1 MLFSQ
6 VRGLP
11 VMGPGRDS
19 EVGVL
24 RSLTVDAASGTV
36 THLRVR
42 TGPLGNRV
50 LPWSALRSFG
60 PDTVV
65 VDSLRSP
72 DPVPPHHDIMD
83 RRILTD
89 AGDERGTVLDVAF
102 DQGSGRI
109 EAVFTT
115 LGEVPPRRLLGLGD
129 YALVVLAG

>member
-11 VMGPGRDS
+11 VMASDGDA

-24 RSLTVDAASGTV
+24 RSLTVDAASRAV
-36 THLRVR
+36 THLRIR
-42 TGPLGNRV
+42 TGPFGKKV
-50 LPWSALRSFG
+50 LPWAALRSFG

-65 VDSLRSP
+65 VGALRSP
-72 DPVPPHHDIMD
+72 GHVPPHHDMLD
-83 RRILTD
+83 RRILTA

-102 DQGSGRI
+102 DQDTGRI

-115 LGEVPPRRLLGLGD
+115 LGELSPRLLLGLGD
-129 YALVVLAG
+129 YALVVRVG